1 MKNDKYIILIVASLN
16 SNSLYELSK
25 HDYFIASFSRNI
37 ASFTTEDFA
46 TLFYLHMIEPNTL
59 NA

>member
-1 MKNDKYIILIVASLN
+1 MKNDKYIVLVVASLDLN
-16 SNSLYELSK
+16 SSNKSSK

-37 ASFTTEDFA
+37 ALLTTEDFA
-46 TLFYLHMIEPNTL
+46 TLFYLQLIEPNTL

>member
-1 MKNDKYIILIVASLN
+1 MKNDKYIVLVIASLN
-16 SNSLYELSK
+16 SNSSYKLSK

-37 ASFTTEDFA
+37 ALLTTEDFA
-46 TLFYLHMIEPNTL
+46 TLFYLQMIKPNTL